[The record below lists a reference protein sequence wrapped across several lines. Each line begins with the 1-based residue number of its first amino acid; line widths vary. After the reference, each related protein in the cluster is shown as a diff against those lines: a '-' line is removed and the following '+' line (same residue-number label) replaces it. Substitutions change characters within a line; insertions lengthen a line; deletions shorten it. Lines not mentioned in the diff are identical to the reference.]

1 MPVTPEQVAPGSFF
15 VTAGD
20 ELRFVVSITPDD
32 NQGERVNW
40 RGKSALIP
48 NRPFANG
55 PTLAN
60 PPLMQTFC
68 NACDHLLSAE
78 EIRDYRNRNI
88 ILQDE

>member
-20 ELRFVVSITPDD
+20 ELRFVVSLILAD
-32 NQGERVNW
+32 NQGERVSW

-78 EIRDYRNRNI
+78 EIRDDRNRNI